1 MHNKK
6 SILVYAFLISVSLI
20 IFFFGF
26 IEKIIFLISFV
37 SVFFG
42 SLSSEFR
49 FIGISKE
56 NPKISILFSVIII
69 LISMIAVY
77 YTVFVEIFAG
87 AIVGFFLAKVFK
99 SLKGFLFK

>member
-6 SILVYAFLISVSLI
+6 SIFVYAFLISVSLI

-26 IEKIIFLISFV
+26 IDKIIFLISFV

-56 NPKISILFSVIII
+56 NPKISIVFSIII
-69 LISMIAVY
+69 IMISLIAVY
-77 YTVFVEIFAG
+77 YTVFVEIFTG
-87 AIVGFFLAKVFK
+87 AIVGFFLAKLFK
-99 SLKGFLFK
+99 SLKNYLFR

>member
-99 SLKGFLFK
+99 ILKGFLFK